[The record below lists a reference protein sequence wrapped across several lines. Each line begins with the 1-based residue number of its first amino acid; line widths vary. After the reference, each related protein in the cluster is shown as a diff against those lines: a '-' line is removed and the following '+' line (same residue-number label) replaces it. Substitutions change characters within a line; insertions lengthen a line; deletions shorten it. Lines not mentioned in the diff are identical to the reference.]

1 MAGKEEG
8 SSRTVSVKRAAQLLG
23 VSVDQVRVL
32 LRKGTLVGAK
42 EGRDYAVS
50 IDSVRLLLEEREA
63 ATEETVTAR
72 VKATVKGRPLV
83 ARLPLLCQLPT
94 G

>member
-23 VSVDQVRVL
+23 VSADQVRVL

-42 EGRDYAVS
+42 EGRDYAVA

-63 ATEETVTAR
+63 ATEVRRRELHERLDRLAHVWPGP
-72 VKATVKGRPLV
+72 VKGPDQT
-83 ARLPLLCQLPT
+83 C
-94 G
+94 